1 MNYKFKIM
9 NILINSLLT
18 DSSQKDFLC
27 FNSNNSNPIK
37 HLQDVTK
44 EIPNSPGLYFV
55 FVKGDFYENKK
66 HLNFIFE
73 NTRFSLMY
81 FGKAGG
87 HTKAG
92 KKIAQGLNGR
102 INNVISDSE
111 KNIKDMK
118 RGKYWD
124 LILNEIN
131 ENNFYIKYLEDE
143 EPILIENKIYELLNV
158 NSLVYPYLNSKLG
171 RPKKL

>member
-1 MNYKFKIM
+1 
-9 NILINSLLT
+9 
-18 DSSQKDFLC
+18 
-27 FNSNNSNPIK
+27 
-37 HLQDVTK
+37 
-44 EIPNSPGLYFV
+44 
-55 FVKGDFYENKK
+55 
-66 HLNFIFE
+66 
-73 NTRFSLMY
+73 MY

-102 INNVISDSE
+102 INNVVSDSE

-131 ENNFYIKYLEDE
+131 ENNFYIKYIEDE

-158 NSLVYPYLNSKLG
+158 DSLVYPYLNSTLG
-171 RPKKL
+171 RPKTL